1 MRLLLTSKLEDE
13 DLKILSRYFDE
24 IRIRGLYVRS
34 KILRPE
40 ELAAELGNVDILV
53 VEFDQVTP
61 EVLDTAPN
69 LKLIV
74 SLRAGAGRNINLR
87 AATERGILVA
97 CCPGRSSDQVADF
110 TLGVIIALARHI
122 AKTHCLIKSRELT
135 EKNSRRGGFAKGD
148 VVWIMNDPQNFSFLR
163 FKGPILAG
171 RTLGILGFGTI
182 GREVA
187 RRAGGFKVTMIA
199 HDPYVSSEEAA
210 EFGVKL
216 VDCDTLFRES
226 DFLTVHVKEGP
237 ETRGLVGRY
246 QFSLMKSTAYF
257 INTARGSVVDYNA
270 LYEVLV
276 NKKIAGAALDVF
288 EEEPLSPDHPLLDLD
303 NVLLTPHIAGA
314 SYDSYRVASPL
325 ARKAIED
332 FLADRKPEFLA
343 NPEAWEHR
351 RFRIDKDKS
360 DYRKKL

>member
-1 MRLLLTSKLEDE
+1 MRLLLTSGLEDE

-34 KILRPE
+34 KILAPE
-40 ELAAELGNVDILV
+40 ELAAELGDIGVLV

-61 EVLDTAPN
+61 EVLNAASN

-74 SLRAGAGRNINLR
+74 SLRAGAGRNINLT
-87 AATERGILVA
+87 ATTERGIPVA

-110 TLGVIIALARHI
+110 TLGVIVALARHI
-122 AKTHCLIKSRELT
+122 AETHCLIKSRQLT
-135 EKNSRRGGFAKGD
+135 EKNPRREGFAKGD
-148 VVWIMNDPQNFSFLR
+148 VIWIMNDPRNFSFLR

-171 RTLGILGFGTI
+171 RTLGILGFGVI

-187 RRAGGFKVTMIA
+187 RRARGFKVTVIA
-199 HDPYVSSEEAA
+199 HDPYVSPEEAA

-226 DFLTVHVKEGP
+226 DFLTVHIKDSP
-237 ETRGLVGRY
+237 ETRGLVGRHH
-246 QFSLMKSTAYF
+246 FSLMKPTAYF
-257 INTARGSVVDYNA
+257 INTARASVIDYNA
-270 LYEVLV
+270 LYEALV

>member
-1 MRLLLTSKLEDE
+1 MRLLLTSRLEDE

-34 KILRPE
+34 KILGPE
-40 ELAAELGNVDILV
+40 ELAAELGDIDVLV

-61 EVLDTAPN
+61 EVLDAASN

-74 SLRAGAGRNINLR
+74 SLRAGADRNINLT
-87 AATERGILVA
+87 ATTERGIPVA

-110 TLGVIIALARHI
+110 TLGVIVALARHI
-122 AKTHCLIKSRELT
+122 AETHCLIKSRQLT
-135 EKNSRRGGFAKGD
+135 EKNPRREGFAKGD
-148 VVWIMNDPQNFSFLR
+148 VIWIMNDPRNFSFLR

-171 RTLGILGFGTI
+171 RTLGILGFGVI

-187 RRAGGFKVTMIA
+187 SRARGFKVTVIA
-199 HDPYVSSEEAA
+199 HDPYVSPEEAA
-210 EFGVKL
+210 EFGVEL
-216 VDCDTLFRES
+216 VDCDTLFRKS
-226 DFLTVHVKEGP
+226 DFLTVHIKDSP
-237 ETRGLVGRY
+237 ETRGLVGRHH
-246 QFSLMKSTAYF
+246 FSLMKPTAYF
-257 INTARGSVVDYNA
+257 INTARASVIDYNA
-270 LYEVLV
+270 LYEALV
-276 NKKIAGAALDVF
+276 NNKIAGAALDVF

-314 SYDSYRVASPL
+314 SYESYRVASPL

-332 FLADRKPEFLA
+332 FLADCKPEFLA